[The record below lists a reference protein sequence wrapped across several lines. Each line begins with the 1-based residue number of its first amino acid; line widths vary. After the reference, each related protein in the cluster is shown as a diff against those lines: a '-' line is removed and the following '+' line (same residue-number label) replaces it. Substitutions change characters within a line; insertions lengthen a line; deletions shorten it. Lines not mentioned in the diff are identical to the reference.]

1 MTMFH
6 LEDGMLLKIMSFWNL
21 KNLQP
26 HLLSLMEAAPLETA
40 AEEVR
45 KVHQFDVKTYTKT
58 YKSSPNSNM
67 VLQFDFLKCNNDNF
81 G

>member
-6 LEDGMLLKIMSFWNL
+6 LEDGMLLKIMSFWKL

-45 KVHQFDVKTYTKT
+45 KVTFD
-58 YKSSPNSNM
+58 SSEGIGSS
-67 VLQFDFLKCNNDNF
+67 
-81 G
+81 

>member
-6 LEDGMLLKIMSFWNL
+6 LEDGMLLKIMSFWKL

-45 KVHQFDVKTYTKT
+45 KVHEFDVKKYINT
-58 YKSSPNSNM
+58 YKYIKHRQIVTWCST
-67 VLQFDFLKCNNDNF
+67 F
-81 G
+81 